1 MPAFSPFMS
10 KPYIHSL
17 SSVRKFGGTTDDYL
31 PIHNFLDS
39 SKAVITDSRHRAL
52 THNAWFIGTVLELV
66 FGTTVTNADGKVI
79 SVRDIG
85 EQHVFEDLGCI
96 PTAQDYLE
104 QIELQPWMES
114 GGQSKQPPPSHKK
127 LKSVTR
133 SHIKKLVF
141 D

>member
-1 MPAFSPFMS
+1 MS
-10 KPYIHSL
+10 KPYIHAL
-17 SSVRKFGGTTDDYL
+17 SSVRKFGGNVDDYL

-39 SKAVITDSRHRAL
+39 SKAVISDSRHRAL
-52 THNAWFIGTVLELV
+52 THNTWFIGTVIERV
-66 FGTTVTNADGKVI
+66 FGTTITNADGKVI
-79 SVRDIG
+79 SVRDVG

-96 PTAQDYLE
+96 PTAQDYIE

-127 LKSVTR
+127 LKTVTR